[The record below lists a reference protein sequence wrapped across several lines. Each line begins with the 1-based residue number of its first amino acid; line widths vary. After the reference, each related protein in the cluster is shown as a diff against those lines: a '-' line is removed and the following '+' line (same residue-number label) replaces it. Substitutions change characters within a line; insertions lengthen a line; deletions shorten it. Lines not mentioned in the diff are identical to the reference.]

1 MLHLVFGKTI
11 LGVARDWSDHAL
23 WWPQRKTWLLR
34 SRATLDLCGVQADS
48 KLQFTPKHKNVHL
61 QMPDLQFVDTTV
73 DFSKKVFHAVTE
85 VCTHFGIRHPE
96 ELSLLRPPAR
106 HGEKKEKRTHR
117 RSTSGRRR
125 GSQGSEHSN
134 NSDEIQTAVSADG
147 RLAVPG
153 KTGSLDGSSQHSAS
167 IPGSPKSRGSFDSY
181 DSENHILA
189 SSPAVPSQE
198 VLDSMYKAKS
208 LQEKVTFHAGYVRI
222 HISLFVLK

>member
-1 MLHLVFGKTI
+1 
-11 LGVARDWSDHAL
+11 L

-34 SRATLDLCGVQADS
+34 SRVTLDICGVQADS

-61 QMPDLQFVDTTV
+61 QTPDLQFVDTTI

-85 VCTHFGIRHPE
+85 VCTHFGIRHAE

-106 HGEKKEKRTHR
+106 EKKEKRTPR
-117 RSTSGRRR
+117 KSSSKRR

-153 KTGSLDGSSQHSAS
+153 KTGSIDGASQHSAS
-167 IPGSPKSRGSFDSY
+167 TPGSPKSHGSFDSY
-181 DSENHILA
+181 ETENHILA
-189 SSPAVPSQE
+189 SSPSVHSQE
-198 VLDSMYKAKS
+198 VLETIYKAKT
-208 LQEKVTFHAGYVRI
+208 LNEKIAFHAGYVCCI
-222 HISLFVLK
+222 FCLFYLKLLKGLNQVCV